1 MNEVRVNDVQ
11 LSTEKTFD
19 PVWLRSFLAV
29 VSGLSFT
36 KAAER
41 LGISQPA
48 VSQHVRRLE
57 EACGRMLLRRDTRTV
72 ALTDNGEAMAGFART
87 ILAAHDEAVA
97 YFTGSAMAGRLRFGA
112 ADELALSELPTIL
125 REFRQLYPRIN
136 LELTVTQSGIL
147 QRRLDANRL
156 DLIFVN
162 QPADSALIHR

>member
-97 YFTGSAMAGRLRFGA
+97 
-112 ADELALSELPTIL
+112 
-125 REFRQLYPRIN
+125 
-136 LELTVTQSGIL
+136 LTTN
-147 QRRLDANRL
+147 A
-156 DLIFVN
+156 
-162 QPADSALIHR
+162 